1 MKLLEQLTQTAGISG
16 REHRIRELIQ
26 NEVKGLFDEV
36 KTDTL
41 GSLICVRHPHPRP
54 RKGSKGK
61 VRAKGA
67 KPLKVMIAAHMDQ
80 IGFMVRHIDEKG
92 FLRVTNVGGFDTR
105 NLFARLCTVCPDIRD
120 PRKDLQGVMNPG
132 ARPIHVATE
141 EEKKK
146 IPTVDEF
153 AVDLGLPAA
162 EVKRKVKIGDM
173 VVLHGPS
180 ERVGKT
186 FVSQCL
192 DNRVACWIAIRA
204 VQELAKLGHG
214 CELYVVF
221 TSQEEVGLRGALT
234 SAFAIEPDVGIAVDV
249 TLAVDTPG
257 VPDDQRITVMG
268 GGAALDAMN
277 ASAISDLDLLE
288 QFQQIGDRKKIKVQR
303 LAVSRGG
310 TDSGAMQ
317 RARCGS
323 RTLTLS
329 CPTRYVHTVT
339 EMVHEDDLAAC
350 RDLLAAY
357 LAEA

>member
-26 NEVKGLFDEV
+26 KEIKGLFDEV
-36 KTDTL
+36 KIDPL
-41 GSLICVRHPHPRP
+41 GSLICLRRPHP
-54 RKGSKGK
+54 RKGSKAKAGK
-61 VRAKGA
+61 NA
-67 KPLKVMIAAHMDQ
+67 KPVRVMIAAHKDQ
-80 IGFMVRHIDEKG
+80 IGFMVRDIDSKG
-92 FLRVTNVGGFDTR
+92 FVRVTNVGGFDTR
-105 NLFARLCTVCPDIRD
+105 NLFARLCTICPDVRD
-120 PRKDLQGVMNPG
+120 PRKDLQGVMNPS

-162 EVKRKVKIGDM
+162 AVKQKVKIGDM
-173 VVLHGPS
+173 VVLHGPC

-204 VQELAKLGHG
+204 VQELEKLGHG

-288 QFQQIGDRKKIKVQR
+288 QFQQIGDRKKIKIQR

-339 EMVHEDDLAAC
+339 EMGHEDDLKAC